1 MKYPQ
6 EMIEQ
11 FGSVAAF
18 AEAATIHP
26 QAPQKM
32 NGERRVLDAS
42 AVYMW
47 KQRGHVPFMWRP
59 VVDALQRQVER
70 GAA

>member
-1 MKYPQ
+1 MRYPQ
-6 EMIEQ
+6 ELIGH
-11 FGSVAAF
+11 FGSVTEF
-18 AEAATIHP
+18 AEAATNHP

-32 NGERRVLDAS
+32 NGEKRVLDAS

-47 KQRGHVPFMWRP
+47 KQRDHVPFMWRP
-59 VVDALQRQVER
+59 VVDAMQVQVER